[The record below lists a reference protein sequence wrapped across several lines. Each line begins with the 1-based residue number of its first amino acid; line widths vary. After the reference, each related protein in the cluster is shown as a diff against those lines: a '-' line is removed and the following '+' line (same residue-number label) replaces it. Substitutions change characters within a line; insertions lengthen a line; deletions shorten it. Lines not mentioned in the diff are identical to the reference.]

1 MHENEIAFI
10 CFLLFFRNEPFQR
23 VAGDSNAFFLLRMS
37 PVAAPQQAGLIRRIG
52 KPNTTFRFLA
62 SEKRQIETLVN

>member
-37 PVAAPQQAGLIRRIG
+37 PVAAPQQAGLIR
-52 KPNTTFRFLA
+52 
-62 SEKRQIETLVN
+62 